1 MPPDGT
7 GTPSGTWDTDS
18 SAGWWDAVLR
28 STGANGEG
36 IRLGVIAGQ
45 PTAHRSQLQ
54 ALRLRSAAFNL
65 VVHLPMIAPQ
75 ERQQDCSMISLLQD
89 FSLIISSLYYQAM

>member
-1 MPPDGT
+1 MGLELLLALGIPILLLVGGT
-7 GTPSGTWDTDS
+7 LSF
-18 SAGWWDAVLR
+18 AAR
-28 STGANGEG
+28 GANGEG

-54 ALRLRSAAFNL
+54 ALRLLSAAFNL
-65 VVHLPMIAPQ
+65 FVHLPMIAPQ

-89 FSLIISSLYYQAM
+89 FSLIISSLHYQAM